1 MYLGK
6 KCLALIPA
14 RGGSKGVPQKNIR
27 KVAGRPLIAW
37 TIVEAKKSKYIDS
50 LVLSSDDEVISKIA
64 KDWGCDVPF
73 IRPSEFARDETP
85 GIDVVLHA
93 LEKLPEYDYLI
104 LLQPTTPLRTV
115 QDIDGCFEFFIKQ
128 NANVCVSVSEVSKTP
143 YWMYT
148 LNEENHMKPIL
159 DSNFPRRQDFP
170 KVYSLNG
177 VLYIADTKWLME
189 HRAFVTKETF
199 AYKMCSSRSL
209 DIDTEWDMK
218 LCEYILS
225 ASQNNPTG

>member
-27 KVAGRPLIAW
+27 EVAGRPLIAW

-50 LVLSSDDEVISKIA
+50 LVLSSDDNMIAKIA

-73 IRPSEFARDETP
+73 TRPTELARDETP

-115 QDIDGCFEFFIKQ
+115 QDIDGCFEFFIQQK
-128 NANVCVSVSEVSKTP
+128 ANVCVSVSEVSKTP

-148 LNEENHMKPIL
+148 LNEENHMNPIL
-159 DSNFPRRQDFP
+159 DTNFPRRQDCP

-177 VLYIADTKWLME
+177 VLYIADTRWLMQN
-189 HRAFVTKETF
+189 RAFVTEETL
-199 AYKMCSSRSL
+199 AYQMSSSRSL

-218 LCEYILS
+218 LCENILS
-225 ASQNNPTG
+225 ASQNDSNR